1 MLLVPSGNGA
11 SSPVSGSSVDQ
22 PPVPQPITAVTIR
35 AVSQKKKKI
44 IDKGNDDTE
53 GEIKHKK
60 ELYKLKQVLTSEEMP
75 GQSSSISPWPT
86 FSPVLWLSM
95 TPHDGYYELPLLQLQ
110 PAHCLLQ
117 SDHPHQECKKLCIL
131 CWCISS

>member
-35 AVSQKKKKI
+35 AVSQKKKI

-60 ELYKLKQVLTSEEMP
+60 E
-75 GQSSSISPWPT
+75 
-86 FSPVLWLSM
+86 
-95 TPHDGYYELPLLQLQ
+95 
-110 PAHCLLQ
+110 
-117 SDHPHQECKKLCIL
+117 
-131 CWCISS
+131 